1 MRNLL
6 SLILLV
12 SVAHATAQVVIN
24 EVDYDQPGTDG
35 AEFIEIKNIGG
46 SAFPLQYLSVVLVNG
61 AGDAPVIYQTISSPS
76 WPALEP
82 GDYFVICGNSLNTP
96 ACDAVADVA
105 INLVQNG
112 PADAIQLELE
122 DAVQDVLAYG
132 GNVTGYTEGTG
143 TTAIDVNALDDRS
156 LSRWPDG
163 ADTNNNDA
171 DFRLGCSTPGAP
183 NQVDS
188 VLCAAP
194 NSVREIAVANVF
206 TVNMDAAGQQLAVRW
221 QGTSKS
227 AVRFE
232 LFDATGSLI
241 ATRSVGGG
249 AERTWNFSTR
259 SLPTGLLLVRATDA
273 DRQQVRRIVLR

>member
-1 MRNLL
+1 MRKLL
-6 SLILLV
+6 SLTLLV
-12 SVAHATAQVVIN
+12 SVAHASAQVVIN

-35 AEFIEIKNIGG
+35 AEFIEIKNIGA

-61 AGDAPVIYQTISSPS
+61 AGDAPIIYQSISSPS
-76 WPALEP
+76 WPALQP

-96 ACDAVADVA
+96 ECDAVADIAV
-105 INLVQNG
+105 NLVQNG
-112 PADAIQLELE
+112 PADAILLQLE
-122 DAVQDVLAYG
+122 DAAQDVLAYG

-163 ADTNNNDA
+163 ADTDNNDD

-206 TVNMDAAGQQLAVRW
+206 TITMDAAGQQLTMRW
-221 QGTSKS
+221 KGTSKS
-227 AVRFE
+227 AVRFD
-232 LFDATGSLI
+232 LFDATGNLVV
-241 ATRSVGGG
+241 TRSVSGG
-249 AERTWNFSTR
+249 ADRMWNFSTR
-259 SLPTGLLLVRATDA
+259 SLPSGMLLVRATDA
-273 DRQQVRRIVLR
+273 DHQQVRRIVIR